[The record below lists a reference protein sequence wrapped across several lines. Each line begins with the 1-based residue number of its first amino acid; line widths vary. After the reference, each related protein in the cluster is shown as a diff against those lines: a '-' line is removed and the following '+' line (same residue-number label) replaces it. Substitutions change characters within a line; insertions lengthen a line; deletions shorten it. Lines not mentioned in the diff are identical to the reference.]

1 MQLWSKKG
9 TFSAWNSVDLNDVWS
24 VTIFRHCVIP
34 RKVAGLSVTVNSA
47 CLAMYTVNSLYQ
59 TCLTRTIINITLVNC
74 NFKKA
79 MIYWC
84 ERLVFVW
91 RQEWTCLKAIT
102 NGTDLYPLNTVLIF
116 DCSLIV
122 LSTRKATRCKMV
134 FVLLKTGLINGQL
147 SSEVINNFFY
157 WVLTSVS
164 GTWQYVYM
172 LSEVLFDW
180 MGFLN

>member
-1 MQLWSKKG
+1 MHQFLEGDSCFYKNFHVTIAIVVKKG
-9 TFSAWNSVDLNDVWS
+9 TFSAWNCVDLNDVWS

-47 CLAMYTVNSLYQ
+47 CSAMYTVNSLYQ

-91 RQEWTCLKAIT
+91 RQKWTCLKAIT
-102 NGTDLYPLNTVLIF
+102 NGTDLSIKYCPYIWL
-116 DCSLIV
+116 
-122 LSTRKATRCKMV
+122 
-134 FVLLKTGLINGQL
+134 
-147 SSEVINNFFY
+147 
-157 WVLTSVS
+157 
-164 GTWQYVYM
+164 
-172 LSEVLFDW
+172 
-180 MGFLN
+180 